1 MKPFPI
7 LDFRFWIFLGFGIW
21 GLGFAAS
28 AAVSVTD
35 ADGVVRRL
43 DGPGK
48 VTVVIY
54 SNPALQDWTRKA
66 GASLDKFQGI
76 PEFRSVV
83 IVDLRKSMADWA
95 PGYTVRRMQR
105 DLDKEAERI
114 TPSYR
119 SNGNKNNPRPDVSAV
134 PDFKGEVC
142 KAVGWTEPANHKR
155 VVVFGIEGKEVYRSE
170 DEADFSGLKQ
180 ATAKA
185 LEAKP

>member
-1 MKPFPI
+1 MKPFQI
-7 LDFRFWIFLGFGIW
+7 LDFRFWIFLGLGIW
-21 GLGFAAS
+21 GWGFAAA

-43 DGPGK
+43 DEPGR

-95 PGYTVRRMQR
+95 PGYTIRRMQK
-105 DLDKEAERI
+105 DLDKEAGRI
-114 TPSYR
+114 TPAYR
-119 SNGNKNNPRPDVSAV
+119 SNGNKKNPRPDVSAV
-134 PDFKGEVC
+134 ADFKGEAC

-155 VVVFGIEGKEVYRSE
+155 VVVFGIGGKVVYRSE
-170 DEADFSGLKQ
+170 EAAEFSALQK
-180 ATAKA
+180 AVAKA
-185 LEAKP
+185 LEEKS

>member
-1 MKPFPI
+1 MKSFSI
-7 LDFRFWIFLGFGIW
+7 LDSRFWIALGFGIW
-21 GLGFAAS
+21 SLGFAA
-28 AAVSVTD
+28 AAEVSVTD

-43 DGPGK
+43 DEPGR

-54 SNPALQDWTRKA
+54 SNPALQEWTRKA
-66 GASLDKFQGI
+66 GASLDRFQGI
-76 PEFRSVV
+76 QEFRSVV
-83 IVDLRKSMADWA
+83 VVDLRKSMADWA
-95 PGYTVRRMQR
+95 PGYTTRRMQR

-119 SNGNKNNPRPDVSAV
+119 SNGNKDNPRPDVSAV
-134 PDFKGEVC
+134 PDFKGEAC
-142 KAVGWTEPANHKR
+142 KAVGWAEPANHKR
-155 VVVFGIEGKEVYRSE
+155 VVVFGSDGKIVYRSE